1 MAARSDAQRA
11 GAPRYYAP
19 VLTPDVRFEG
29 WTPTDWSR
37 FLSVWKV
44 AAVPAVDTAAS
55 DEAPRG
61 GLVLVH
67 DGGRVRKAL
76 HTIDGRVDPLTIT
89 WPRALSELAQEHRAS
104 WVWAFHVGALEE
116 VMERFGARVRRGD
129 DALTQAL
136 VFFGAFRELLA
147 EGAVASWPRRLESI
161 PIPTRAMVDRAVDA
175 LVPPGRAALLALYEE
190 GELWTAAVLRRAMG
204 APARFD
210 LLAGPMQLRREI
222 GLVSGE
228 FRRDY
233 RHLVEA
239 VEAIYAPVAVSL
251 HADVAGFR
259 RLITRAEPGDWA
271 RAVALRDVVLS
282 PIPQVL
288 ALPLGVDATRGAV
301 HFATK
306 MASQVDPIGIVQPL
320 LQWFSHL
327 LPELPAVGGRA
338 APGFD
343 PLEVLRKL
351 LARGDDAS
359 RVERAERSERV
370 DRV

>member
-1 MAARSDAQRA
+1 M
-11 GAPRYYAP
+11 
-19 VLTPDVRFEG
+19 LTPDARFEG

-37 FLSVWKV
+37 FLSVFRV
-44 AAVPAVDTAAS
+44 AAAPAGETPAN

-67 DGGRVRKAL
+67 DCGRVRKAL
-76 HTIDGRVDPLTIT
+76 HTLDGRVDPLTIT
-89 WPRALSELAQEHRAS
+89 WPRALSELAQEHRAA
-104 WVWAFHVGALEE
+104 WVWALHVGALEE
-116 VMERFGARVRRGD
+116 LMERFGARARRGD
-129 DALTQAL
+129 DALSQAL

-147 EGAVASWPRRLESI
+147 EGAVASWPRRLEAI
-161 PIPTRAMVDRAVDA
+161 PIPTRAMVDRGVDA
-175 LVPPGRAALLALYEE
+175 LVPPGRAALLALYEG
-190 GELWTAAVLRRAMG
+190 GELWTAAVARRAMG

-222 GLVSGE
+222 GLVSGD

-251 HADVAGFR
+251 HADVASFR
-259 RLITRAEPGDWA
+259 RLITRAGPGDWA

-306 MASQVDPIGIVQPL
+306 MASQVDPIGVVQPL
-320 LQWFSHL
+320 LQWLSHL

-351 LARGDDAS
+351 LARGDEAS
-359 RVERAERSERV
+359 RAERVERA
-370 DRV
+370 

>member
-1 MAARSDAQRA
+1 M
-11 GAPRYYAP
+11 
-19 VLTPDVRFEG
+19 LTPDVRFEG
-29 WTPTDWSR
+29 WSPTDWSR
-37 FLSVWKV
+37 FLSVWK
-44 AAVPAVDTAAS
+44 AAPIDAPAST

-89 WPRALSELAQEHRAS
+89 WSQPLPEIARDHRAA

-116 VMERFGARVRRGD
+116 LMERFGARARRGD
-129 DALTQAL
+129 DALSQAL

-147 EGAVASWPRRLESI
+147 EGAIASWPRRLETI

-175 LVPPGRAALLALYEE
+175 LVPPGRAMLLALYED
-190 GELWTAAVLRRAMG
+190 GDLWTSAVLRRAMG

-210 LLAGPMQLRREI
+210 VLAGPAQLRRAM

-239 VEAIYAPVAVSL
+239 VEALYGPVSVSL
-251 HADVAGFR
+251 HADVATFR
-259 RLITRAEPGDWA
+259 RLITKAEPGDWA
-271 RAVALRDVVLS
+271 RAVALRDLVLS

-288 ALPLGVDATRGAV
+288 ALPIGFDATRGAV
-301 HFATK
+301 RFAARLAK
-306 MASQVDPIGIVQPL
+306 QIDPIGVVPPL
-320 LQWFSHL
+320 LKWISPFV
-327 LPELPAVGGRA
+327 PELPPVGGRA
-338 APGFD
+338 TPGFD

-351 LARGDDAS
+351 LG
-359 RVERAERSERV
+359 RVEAPEA
-370 DRV
+370 